1 MGSYGEDVCLDC
13 SWCGKWEGSISHTDV
28 DGIGLLCLRCKHFGP
43 PHFEYLLGLL
53 KDHLLERLVIKIA
66 AFVYE
71 PCAITE
77 ISALVHGFTN
87 EDDFECE
94 FCDES
99 WIGWH
104 CQYCL
109 KIS

>member
-1 MGSYGEDVCLDC
+1 MGSYGEDVWLDC
-13 SWCGKWEGSISHTDV
+13 YWCGKWERTSYHTDI
-28 DGIGLLCLRCKHFGP
+28 DGIGLLCLRCKYYGP

-53 KDHLLERLVIKIA
+53 ENRFSERVIIQIA
-66 AFVYE
+66 AFAYE

-99 WIGWH
+99 WIGWY
-104 CQYCL
+104 CQYCT

>member
-53 KDHLLERLVIKIA
+53 KDHLPERLVIKIA
-66 AFVYE
+66 AFAYD
-71 PCAITE
+71 
-77 ISALVHGFTN
+77 